1 MPETAAMLGLVSRFN
16 GQVEETFHLEPKQ
29 VEGISSTTAMIIA
42 HHLEYVLKS
51 HENDHIVS
59 VHWILWCKKKLVE
72 NQMRR
77 KEDVDAESNI
87 LAYNYVFDQIAE
99 SPLTV

>member
-1 MPETAAMLGLVSRFN
+1 MPETAAMLGMVSRFN
-16 GQVEETFHLEPKQ
+16 EQVEETFHLEPKQ
-29 VEGISSTTAMIIA
+29 VEGISSNTAMIIA

-51 HENDHIVS
+51 HESEHTVS
-59 VHWILWCKKKLVE
+59 VHWIRWCKKKLVE

-77 KEDVDAESNI
+77 KDELDAETNI